1 VKTPPA
7 YALWV
12 PVVFYL
18 ALIFWLSSISHPP
31 ELPSG
36 VTDKEAHAALYLGL
50 GAVLVR
56 ALAGGFARPVTVRIA
71 VLAIVV
77 SGLYGVT
84 DEIHQYFVPPRQMD
98 AADALADTVGASVA
112 ACGLYAWSIIR
123 GRHAL

>member
-1 VKTPPA
+1 VKTPP

-18 ALIFWLSSISHPP
+18 ALIFWLSSISYPP

-36 VTDKEAHAALYLGL
+36 VTDKAAHAALYLGL
-50 GAVLVR
+50 GALLVR
-56 ALAGGFARPVTVRIA
+56 ALAGGFARPVTVRVM
-71 VLAIVV
+71 VLAVVV

-98 AADALADTVGASVA
+98 AADVLADTIGATVA
-112 ACGLYAWSIIR
+112 ACALYTWGIIR